1 MSIPQAWQCVN
12 ARLFGQRYLACNAG
26 CSLVVCSWRPV
37 SCPPGLLAGRRID
50 APPSQQV
57 DVTFKKAPRAKG
69 RRGAQPELDL
79 R

>member
-1 MSIPQAWQCVN
+1 MLLAPSP
-12 ARLFGQRYLACNAG
+12 RL
-26 CSLVVCSWRPV
+26 
-37 SCPPGLLAGRRID
+37 PGLLAGRRID

-69 RRGAQPELDL
+69 RRGAQPELGL